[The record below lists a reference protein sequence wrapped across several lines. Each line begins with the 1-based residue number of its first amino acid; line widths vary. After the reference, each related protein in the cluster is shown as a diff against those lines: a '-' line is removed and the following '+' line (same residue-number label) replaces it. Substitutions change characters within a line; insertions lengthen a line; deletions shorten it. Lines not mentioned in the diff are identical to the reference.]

1 VAYGEDQRSAIHS
14 DPGSGWAGRRNP
26 DDIDD
31 DRADNR
37 GVQHTQYPKIATTG
51 ADDVAGPWIA
61 TEKIHG
67 AQLVVGADGRT
78 TRVGKRK
85 AWLSDDEPFF
95 GWQLLRDR
103 LAAAAD
109 AAVPGPGTAVRLY
122 GELYGG
128 SYPHPDVPP
137 APGVTAVQTGI
148 WYTPDLRFAL
158 FDVLV
163 QTTRGDEGVYLPYA
177 QVRDIAGAAGLDV
190 VPLLRRGRL
199 SDLDTVSTRFVTT
212 IPAALGLP
220 PLPDNLAEGI
230 VIRADQSLPPTK
242 RSIVKRKI
250 AEFDEQRF
258 DQSRPFNADASLTLT
273 DLLAIAEQMVNPI
286 RLASARSKVGENQ
299 AAIADETILDILIDL
314 ANAFPAAMAQL
325 DPTTDTA
332 LQEHIRQTV
341 QRQSTAWA
349 AAGRQPTGGARG
361 PSAII

>member
-1 VAYGEDQRSAIHS
+1 LTLVVPTPDDRGVAASVTATTRRNPLHRNGFDTKVTKYGCPDI
-14 DPGSGWAGRRNP
+14 DAGEWTAGTRNP
-26 DDIDD
+26 DDIED
-31 DRADNR
+31 DRADNGR
-37 GVQHTQYPKIATTG
+37 VQHTPYPKIATTS

-67 AQLVVGADGRT
+67 AQLVVAADGRT

-103 LAAAAD
+103 LAAA
-109 AAVPGPGTAVRLY
+109 
-122 GELYGG
+122 
-128 SYPHPDVPP
+128 
-137 APGVTAVQTGI
+137 
-148 WYTPDLRFAL
+148 
-158 FDVLV
+158 
-163 QTTRGDEGVYLPYA
+163 DEGVYLPYA
-177 QVRDIAGAAGLDV
+177 QVHDIAVAAGLDV
-190 VPLLRRGRL
+190 VPLVRRGRL
-199 SDLDTVSTRFVTT
+199 LDLDTVSARFVTT

-242 RSIVKRKI
+242 RSIAKRKI
-250 AEFDEQRF
+250 TEFDEQRF
-258 DQSRPFNADASLTLT
+258 DQSRPFNADASLTPT
-273 DLLAIAEQMVNPI
+273 DLLSIAEQMVNPI

-341 QRQSTAWA
+341 RRQSTAWK
-349 AAGRQPTGGARG
+349 AAGRGRLPAHQ
-361 PSAII
+361 

>member
-1 VAYGEDQRSAIHS
+1 MSADH
-14 DPGSGWAGRRNP
+14 
-26 DDIDD
+26 
-31 DRADNR
+31 
-37 GVQHTQYPKIATTG
+37 
-51 ADDVAGPWIA
+51 VAGQWIA

-67 AQLVVGADGRT
+67 AQLVVASDGRT
-78 TRVGKRK
+78 TRVGRRK

-103 LAAAAD
+103 LAAAAE
-109 AAVPGPGTAVRLY
+109 AAVPGPGTTVRLY

-128 SYPHPDVPP
+128 SYPHSDVPP

-163 QTTRGDEGVYLPYA
+163 QTTSGDEGVYLPYA

-199 SDLDTVSTRFVTT
+199 PDLDTVSTRFVTT

-258 DQSRPFNADASLTLT
+258 DQSQPFDTDAPLTPT
-273 DLLAIAEQMVNPI
+273 DLLSIAEHMVNPI
-286 RLASARSKVGENQ
+286 RLASARSKVGEDP
-299 AAIADETILDILIDL
+299 AATADETVLDILIDL
-314 ANAFPAAMAQL
+314 TNAFPTAMAQL
-325 DPTTDTA
+325 DPTIGTA
-332 LQEHIRQTV
+332 LQEHIRQTI
-341 QRQSTAWA
+341 QA
-349 AAGRQPTGGARG
+349 AAVDG
-361 PSAII
+361 